1 MSKVTE
7 MSSLLVANT
16 IRKQLKAGFGIDK
29 SSGAICM
36 MSWGADQFSGSA
48 EETEDC
54 RGFLQFRVNGAKFKG
69 LVKIKLT
76 WMVSYKIEFWK
87 GRGVNMKIVD
97 TIEDIYFPELTPSI
111 DYYVEAE
118 RG

>member
-7 MSSLLVANT
+7 MSKLLVANT
-16 IRKQLKAGFGIDK
+16 IRKQLRAGFGVDR
-29 SSGAICM
+29 SSGPICM
-36 MSWGADQFSGSA
+36 MSWGADQFIGSA

-54 RGFLQFRVNGAKFKG
+54 RGFLQFKVSGAKFKG

-76 WMVSYKIEFWK
+76 WMDSYKVEFWK
-87 GRGVNMKIVD
+87 GRGVNMKIVH
-97 TIEDIYFPELTPSI
+97 TVEDIYFSELTPAI
-111 DYYVEAE
+111 DYYVEAG